1 MADHSN
7 GQACRSLSSFY
18 STWDGDKPHKCLQAA
33 LRQLHPPLSIAALH
47 RFALQTRTIPRHFV
61 RSRTAEA

>member
-1 MADHSN
+1 
-7 GQACRSLSSFY
+7 
-18 STWDGDKPHKCLQAA
+18 

-47 RFALQTRTIPRHFV
+47 RFALQTRTILRHFV